1 MYLALQV
8 TSSQAAL
15 MGPSSG
21 TIFGE
26 SGGTIGRAASNDWTL
41 PDEEKFIS
49 SRHAIIRCMG
59 GMYSLEDVSTNG
71 TFINGQ
77 PQPIGAGNDPVI
89 LKSGDRIQI
98 GDYDIFVSIVEEEG
112 DAPIAAAPEPQAP
125 PMQPDPLITSPT
137 GQFTSP
143 PTSPTSPTVAPQP
156 QAGPVDPL
164 DLLGDAAPPPPPQ
177 QPAAFPDHSSAMSD
191 AFIPPGPIGG
201 GGDAGGGMIGDDFL
215 DDVTGFRKS
224 GSTPPQ
230 PPPAPSI
237 PPQGAPPQPTDT
249 GVIPPEA
256 APSAA
261 PGMGAPPPQPAGA
274 GLSGDALFQQLMP
287 LIVQG
292 MMDVLQSRADIKSQ
306 FRLALTTIK
315 PVENNPLK
323 FSPNADDAMQ
333 HLFGSGQSGY
343 LGPIEAFD
351 EGFNDIKAH
360 QMAMLAGMR
369 AAFEHML
376 EQFSPDVLEE
386 KFEGGAKRGK
396 LMGMA
401 NKVRYWDLYREMF
414 NRITRDSDDNF
425 RRLFGEEF
433 ASAYEEQM
441 QRITSRR

>member
-15 MGPSSG
+15 MGSG
-21 TIFGE
+21 SGMIFGE
-26 SGGTIGRAASNDWTL
+26 SGGTIGRASSNDWTL

-77 PQPIGAGNDPVI
+77 LQPIGAGNDPVI

-98 GDYDIFVSIVEEEG
+98 GDYDIFVSIVQEEG
-112 DAPIAAAPEPQAP
+112 DAPAAAAPAQQAS

-143 PTSPTSPTVAPQP
+143 PTTPTSPTIAPQP

-164 DLLGDAAPPPPPQ
+164 DLLGDAAPPPPQ
-177 QPAAFPDHSSAMSD
+177 RPAAFPDHSSAMSD
-191 AFIPPGPIGG
+191 AFNPPGPVGG
-201 GGDAGGGMIGDDFL
+201 GGEAGGSMIGDDFL

-224 GSTPPQ
+224 GSAPRAASLPPQGTPPQ
-230 PPPAPSI
+230 H
-237 PPQGAPPQPTDT
+237 TDT
-249 GVIPPEA
+249 GVIPPAA
-256 APSAA
+256 APA
-261 PGMGAPPPQPAGA
+261 GPPAQRATTA
-274 GLSGDALFQQLMP
+274 FSGDALFEQLMP

-333 HLFGSGQSGY
+333 HLFGGGQSGY
-343 LGPIEAFD
+343 LGPVEAFE
-351 EGFNDIKAH
+351 EGFRDIKAH

-376 EQFSPDVLEE
+376 EQFSPEVLEE